1 MNANIPPNLK
11 AEAYEHPS
19 DRKAL
24 AALEKMPGVSTLF
37 KKINEYGIDRLLRL
51 QCTGSDLRVNVDNFP
66 ALHRALVQACE
77 MLAVP
82 LPELYLMRG
91 DGHIET
97 YTYGVEQPLVML
109 NINGM
114 EQLSPAELVFLFGHE
129 IAHIKSNHLLY
140 HQTAIVLPAL
150 RHVLTSTTL
159 GLGGLATGGIEIAL
173 YHWVMMAKFTAD
185 RAGLLAC
192 QDLEVALSTLIKLAG
207 LPNQYLTPEVIA
219 GFRQQALEFDVDGET
234 RLDQV
239 AKTMSFTEYRFP
251 WSVFRAAE
259 LMRWVESGEYEALL
273 QGEPTESSEPS
284 TPWNFLTSW

>member
-51 QCTGSDLRVNVDNFP
+51 QCTGSDLRVNADNFP
-66 ALHRALVQACE
+66 ELHRALVQACE
-77 MLAVP
+77 ILAVP

-97 YTYGVEQPLVML
+97 YTYGVDQPLVML

-114 EQLSPAELVFLFGHE
+114 EQLNPAELVFIFGHE

-140 HQTAIVLPAL
+140 HQTAIVLPTL

-159 GLGGLATGGIEIAL
+159 GLGGLATSGIEIAL

-192 QDLEVALSTLIKLAG
+192 QNLEVALSTLIKLAG

-219 GFRQQALEFDVDGET
+219 GFRQQALEFDAEGET

-239 AKTMSFTEYRFP
+239 AKTISFTEYRFP

-273 QGEPTESSEPS
+273 KGAPPEPSEPS